1 MRKATWVLSTALTV
15 AMVSAVGGG
24 LLVPGVVQAQ
34 QKVSAEVG
42 VPLKAAQQAISKKQW
57 NTALGKLN
65 EADKVPSKDAFDQ
78 YKINELR
85 WYVYLQ
91 QGRNA
96 DAARLLEQQIASSQM
111 PAREKVQRRK
121 TLSQLYFRADN
132 YPKAIEA
139 GNAYLKS
146 VPGDQD
152 IQMLVAQGYYKQKD
166 YKNAIAAGQKAAKS
180 TNPPSEEILQLIL
193 RSNYEMK
200 DKEGTQLAAE
210 ELLRHY
216 PTPGTWG
223 RLLDGYISQTKHD
236 HELLALYRLAVD
248 VGALEDAKHYTDMTQ
263 ALVIGGFGIEGER
276 IMEQGL
282 ASDVFSGDSL
292 TRAERTLGAAKRKGD
307 SEREALAG
315 APAAL
320 SAATTGD
327 EMYEVGKLYFSA
339 GEYAKASDALSK
351 AVKKGGL
358 SDADAVHM
366 LLGVSLARQ
375 GNKAA
380 ARKALDA
387 IEDPQFAE
395 VARLWKLH
403 LS

>member
-15 AMVSAVGGG
+15 AMASVVGSG
-24 LLVPGVVQAQ
+24 LLVPAVAQAQ
-34 QKVSAEVG
+34 QKVSADVG
-42 VPLKAAQQAISKKQW
+42 VPLKAAQQAIGKKQW

-96 DAARLLEQQIASSQM
+96 DAARLLEKQIASSQM

-121 TLSQLYFRADN
+121 TLSQLYFRADD

-152 IQMLVAQGYYKQKD
+152 IQVLVAQGYYKQKD
-166 YKNAIAAGQKAAKS
+166 YKNAIAAGQKAAKAS
-180 TNPPSEEILQLIL
+180 NPPSEEILQLIL

-210 ELLRHY
+210 QLLRHY

-223 RLLDGYISQTKHD
+223 RLLDGYIAQTKHD

-282 ASDVFSGDSL
+282 ASDVFAGDSL

-307 SEREALAG
+307 SERQALAG

-320 SAATTGD
+320 SGATTGD

-339 GEYAKASDALSK
+339 GEYAKAADALSK

-358 SDADAVHM
+358 SDADAVNM
-366 LLGVSLARQ
+366 LLGVSLARE
-375 GNKAA
+375 GKKAE